1 MVDILVLYCSQD
13 GSVHK
18 LAQQVARGVNSVN
31 GAEAKLRS
39 VPNIK
44 QPKNNLFAPEIKL
57 SEIEECDGLALGSPT
72 HFGNMSGAMKNF
84 IDELT
89 PLWFK
94 GSLESKVGTVFT
106 SSHSL
111 HGGNEATL
119 LSMQIPLQHL
129 GMLIMG
135 IPYSIKELNTT
146 KDGGTPYG
154 ASHVGDQA
162 VTAVEEKIAYAQGK
176 RLAELTIKLRSWS
189 LGSIFYLTSP

>member
-18 LAQQVARGVNSVN
+18 LAQQIARGVNSVN

-39 VPNIK
+39 VPNNK

-119 LSMQIPLQHL
+119 LE
-129 GMLIMG
+129 
-135 IPYSIKELNTT
+135 YANTLA
-146 KDGGTPYG
+146 
-154 ASHVGDQA
+154 ASWDVDHGN
-162 VTAVEEKIAYAQGK
+162 
-176 RLAELTIKLRSWS
+176 
-189 LGSIFYLTSP
+189 SIFNQRIKYHERRRDTLMAPAMLVIRQ

>member
-1 MVDILVLYCSQD
+1 
-13 GSVHK
+13 
-18 LAQQVARGVNSVN
+18 
-31 GAEAKLRS
+31 
-39 VPNIK
+39 
-44 QPKNNLFAPEIKL
+44 
-57 SEIEECDGLALGSPT
+57 
-72 HFGNMSGAMKNF
+72 MSGAMKNF

-176 RLAELTIKLRSWS
+176 RLAELTIKLRS
-189 LGSIFYLTSP
+189 

>member
-1 MVDILVLYCSQD
+1 MVNILVLYCSQD

-18 LAQQVARGVNSVN
+18 LAQQISRGVNSVA
-31 GAEAKLRS
+31 GAEAMLRTI
-39 VPNIK
+39 PNNNK
-44 QPKNNLFAPEIKL
+44 PENNLFAPEVKL
-57 SEIEECDGLALGSPT
+57 SEVEECDGLALGSPT
-72 HFGNMSGAMKNF
+72 HFGNMSGAMKTF

-94 GSLESKVGTVFT
+94 GNLETKVGTVFT

-129 GMLIMG
+129 GMIIMG
-135 IPYSIKELNTT
+135 IPYSVKELNTT

-154 ASHVGDQA
+154 ASHVGDQE
-162 VTAVEEKIAYAQGK
+162 VTPVEEKIAYAQGK
-176 RLAELTIKLRSWS
+176 RLAELTTKLRS
-189 LGSIFYLTSP
+189 

>member
-1 MVDILVLYCSQD
+1 MADILVLYCSQD

-18 LAQQVARGVNSVN
+18 LAQQIARGVNSVN

-39 VPNIK
+39 VPNNK

-72 HFGNMSGAMKNF
+72 HFGKMSGAMKNF

-176 RLAELTIKLRSWS
+176 RLAELTIKLRS
-189 LGSIFYLTSP
+189 